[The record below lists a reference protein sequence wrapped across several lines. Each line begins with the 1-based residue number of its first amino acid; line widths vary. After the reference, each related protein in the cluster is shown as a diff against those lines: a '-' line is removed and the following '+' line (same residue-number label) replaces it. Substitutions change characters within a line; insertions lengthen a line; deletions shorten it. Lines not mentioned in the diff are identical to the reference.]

1 MRCPPH
7 QGGITCRG
15 KPEEGQLA
23 ASVLSIVQ
31 WLLSCLLH
39 AIKNVSELRTDNM
52 ELTAMLDKPPTILNE
67 MLKCDFMVAMLCLAK
82 NECVDVYLDVVKKCQ
97 ELETLLAQNLTL
109 QTTLSVGDSLSSTAE
124 DGEIEVRISV
134 GSCDENGG
142 QKALQNE
149 YKGRRLNG
157 RPQTRWMDQVQKDT
171 EAKGPDSRPVA
182 EGEVWKDRQEWKRMK
197 LCQLGSE
204 RDVSS
209 DPALDV
215 SEPVTYCLQALL
227 VIEVLQNPSADTQ
240 MFVNEMLMVKRLKV
254 RDGHV

>member
-1 MRCPPH
+1 MA
-7 QGGITCRG
+7 GGITCRG

-109 QTTLSVGDSLSSTAE
+109 QTTLSVGDSLRYIIEPNLVWRTA
-124 DGEIEVRISV
+124 
-134 GSCDENGG
+134 
-142 QKALQNE
+142 
-149 YKGRRLNG
+149 
-157 RPQTRWMDQVQKDT
+157 
-171 EAKGPDSRPVA
+171 
-182 EGEVWKDRQEWKRMK
+182 
-197 LCQLGSE
+197 
-204 RDVSS
+204 
-209 DPALDV
+209 
-215 SEPVTYCLQALL
+215 
-227 VIEVLQNPSADTQ
+227 
-240 MFVNEMLMVKRLKV
+240 
-254 RDGHV
+254 